1 MSNQVVA
8 KNWKTSQK
16 YIRIGHN
23 KAIKNYFK
31 TVTVRTTREAL
42 RNSLLIYK
50 NDSASQMLVKMQ
62 YFQQYLSGVKSDTVP
77 VIPDS
82 WQVKIEGNRPQL
94 IVVFKPKSSKYPKPD
109 SRWSLSIPHFDF
121 NQANIANQLKKIPDY
136 EKGKHQGVYTLKDNS
151 KIIIYAKSGNEA
163 KRVIKKIVTSNLIKS
178 KYIIDRSKIEDD
190 IKVGEARGT
199 YKELL
204 VTPTYAK
211 YFSTGQKDLNPDW
224 VSFID

>member
-1 MSNQVVA
+1 MTVRD
-8 KNWKTSQK
+8 WRTSQK

-23 KAIKNYFK
+23 KTIRDYFK
-31 TVTVRTTREAL
+31 TVQTRTTREAL

-82 WQVKIEGNRPQL
+82 WQIRIEKNRPQL
-94 IVVFKPKSSKYPKPD
+94 IVVFKAKSSKYPNPD
-109 SRWSLSIPHFDF
+109 SRWSLSIPHFNF
-121 NQANIANQLKKIPDY
+121 NQANIPNQLKKIPDY

-151 KIIIYAKSGNEA
+151 KIILYAKSGNEA
-163 KRVIKKIVTSNLIKS
+163 RKTIKKIITSNLIKT
-178 KYIIDRSKIEDD
+178 KYIVDRNSLDEN
-190 IKVGEARGT
+190 IKVGEVRGT
-199 YKELL
+199 YKEVL

-211 YFSTGQKDLNPDW
+211 YFSTGQKNLQPDW
-224 VSFID
+224 VSFIE

>member
-31 TVTVRTTREAL
+31 TVTIRTTREAL

-62 YFQQYLSGVKSDTVP
+62 YFQQYLSGIKSDTVP
-77 VIPDS
+77 VIADS

-94 IVVFKPKSSKYPKPD
+94 IVVFKPKSNKYPKPD